1 MTNRANSM
9 GWLVLALAVGV
20 SFHLRAHAQ
29 HAEAE
34 VKSSAEQTL
43 ERFISYWVGSF
54 SNERQ
59 ALLHQDRLVPE
70 FPELVRLSRDMR
82 VHRLEG
88 SELGDTA
95 LFLQEI
101 KSDAPTLAHRQRVM
115 TFEWLK
121 ESQEVHVIQHF
132 FAAELTYDR
141 PLMDASAAAAL
152 KAKDFTF
159 APGCDLY
166 FQWEAALNRFKGGM
180 RPQACKYEHPV
191 SGPVYA
197 EFDMIL
203 TRHQLL
209 YRDRSMMISDGSIRG
224 EIDGFSWLRFDRL
237 SDEPQ
242 LANGDRISKEQLMR
256 RMPASGGMEGTW
268 EGTFTR
274 VDPEGKV
281 LETFPTTIVATFLP
295 DGHEYDFHQL
305 HIYRLGESNE
315 QVIESYGKWNVDR
328 LHFFNDRL
336 EGWSKDLDL
345 DDSGLTYAFTMNF
358 KDGSGISVSE
368 IISQNPN
375 NLDERLRAT
384 QYMKDGKLLRRTLIE
399 ERRTEQPQRN

>member
-1 MTNRANSM
+1 
-9 GWLVLALAVGV
+9 
-20 SFHLRAHAQ
+20 
-29 HAEAE
+29 
-34 VKSSAEQTL
+34 
-43 ERFISYWVGSF
+43 
-54 SNERQ
+54 
-59 ALLHQDRLVPE
+59 
-70 FPELVRLSRDMR
+70 
-82 VHRLEG
+82 
-88 SELGDTA
+88 
-95 LFLQEI
+95 
-101 KSDAPTLAHRQRVM
+101 
-115 TFEWLK
+115 
-121 ESQEVHVIQHF
+121 
-132 FAAELTYDR
+132 
-141 PLMDASAAAAL
+141 
-152 KAKDFTF
+152 
-159 APGCDLY
+159 
-166 FQWEAALNRFKGGM
+166 RFKGGM

-209 YRDRSMMISDGSIRG
+209 YRDRSMMISDGTIRG

-242 LANGDRISKEQLMR
+242 MANGDRISREQLMR

-274 VDPEGKV
+274 VDPKGKV
-281 LETFPTTIVATFLP
+281 LETFPTKIVATFLP

-305 HIYRLGESNE
+305 NIYRLGEGNE

-384 QYMKDGKLLRRTLIE
+384 QYMKDGKLLRRTLI
-399 ERRTEQPQRN
+399 

>member
-1 MTNRANSM
+1 MRAD
-9 GWLVLALAVGV
+9 
-20 SFHLRAHAQ
+20 AQ
-29 HAEAE
+29 RTE
-34 VKSSAEQTL
+34 VNNSAEQTL
-43 ERFISYWVGSF
+43 ERFIGYWVGSF

-59 ALLHQDRLVPE
+59 VLLHQDRLVPE

-82 VHRLEG
+82 VHRLKG
-88 SELGDTA
+88 SELGDA
-95 LFLQEI
+95 VLFLQEI
-101 KSDAPTLAHRQRVM
+101 KADEPTLAHRQRIM
-115 TFEWLK
+115 TFEWLE

-152 KAKDFTF
+152 KAKDFTL
-159 APGCDLY
+159 ASGCDLY
-166 FQWEAALNRFKGGM
+166 FQWEADLKRFKGGM

-203 TRHQLL
+203 TRHRLL

-242 LANGDRISKEQLMR
+242 MANGDRISKEQLMR
-256 RMPASGGMEGTW
+256 RMPAGGGMEGTW

-281 LETFPTTIVATFLP
+281 LETFPTKIVATFLP

-305 HIYRLGESNE
+305 NIYRSGESNE

-368 IISQNPN
+368 IISRNPN
-375 NLDERLRAT
+375 DLDERLRAT

-399 ERRTEQPQRN
+399 ERRTEQPSGG